1 MINGSNSYSVGNGNI
16 ISTNNTFALGN
27 EITQTTG
34 NSVFLGDK
42 AAYTAAGKTTAGTET
57 YATNHEDIKNADGD
71 VVIAANELKF
81 AGSHADTGV
90 VSVGDVG
97 NERRI
102 QNVAP
107 GKLSADSTDAINGS
121 QLYSVAQKVGQVSS
135 GGAGI
140 VQYSNP
146 DDPTTPNG
154 GTATNDVTLVG
165 ADKAAPVT
173 IHNVAAGR
181 APTDAV
187 NVSQLNQAVGDIHN
201 RIGDVS
207 KHSDASAAS
216 AIAVASMPQAFLP
229 GKNLVAIGGGTYH
242 GQTGYAIGVSTISDN
257 GHWIVKGTAT
267 GNSKNRYGAG
277 IGAGYQW

>member
-1 MINGSNSYSVGNGNI
+1 M
-16 ISTNNTFALGN
+16 
-27 EITQTTG
+27 
-34 NSVFLGDK
+34 FLGDR
-42 AAYTAAGKTTAGTET
+42 AAYTAAGASTAGSET
-57 YATNHEDIKNADGD
+57 YATNHEDIKDVNGN
-71 VVIAANELKF
+71 VVIAKDELKF

-97 NERRI
+97 AERRI

-107 GKLSADSTDAINGS
+107 GKLSVDSTDAINGS

-154 GTATNDVTLVG
+154 GVATNDVTLVG

-201 RIGDVS
+201 RMDNMS
-207 KHSDASAAS
+207 KHADASAAS

-229 GKNLVAIGGGTYH
+229 GKNLVAVGGGTYH